1 MVRWMTVCLLAC
13 GVVRVAGAQS
23 EEGAILEGRVLGN
36 EGGEG
41 TWLGVVGATP
51 ESQHWTFVEGAEFKV
66 VLPADE
72 AAVLV
77 AVAKGRVPLLVPV
90 PVGRTAAVRSLPP
103 DGRGARPSHGIELR
117 LLRGIELD
125 VRALSDNGEPLA
137 GVHIAVVPETRA
149 VFNALAKTWFDA
161 SLLDVP
167 VDLSSDG
174 HAAQVPPAQW
184 PVWHADR
191 EGAVRIAGLEAGLH
205 LVQATLDGHVRVVR
219 SVDVHAGA
227 PNRLAVTLSKEHFV
241 AGEVVDVD
249 GTGISGVKVTAQW
262 HQHKGVDYP
271 EPDGALHTRA
281 VLRHAVVETDE
292 AGAFRLGP
300 FEAESNVGLFATSKA
315 LGSSMRQTVLVPS
328 EGVKLRLRRHLLRGR
343 VVDAATGEPVEAFQ
357 TVLASAPNT
366 PHQDGHFEM
375 LVAPQTEWLRIEA
388 PTYIPHFARL
398 FTDQASEYDLGEI
411 ALARERPITG
421 RVRDADTLQ
430 PVAGARVRRSPSQ
443 YADRALKHAASNRS
457 VWSTTAADG
466 TFALNALATRADVL
480 EVTAQGGRKLVELP
494 PDTVHVE
501 IDMSFG
507 DGVIAGSLVFE
518 DGTPATGVV
527 DLDTRGWDYLR
538 QRDVAA
544 DGSFRWEGL
553 EAGEYRIEANSFDGV
568 VDGRVVTLR
577 NGETVDGLVLRVDPA
592 GRMTGA
598 ITGLFRN
605 EYATI
610 EVRERKGRLATTRS
624 FRNGPFTMQGIPAEF
639 VGKAETPNGRGLV
652 FEGQLNE
659 QGETRL
665 NLDFTG
671 RARLTGIVTAQG
683 RPLAGIRLVV
693 LPEDRSQ
700 PVVYTQTNDVGR
712 YVAAGISNGPHAVAT
727 DTGREFHV
735 DVAGSATLDME
746 LPPNQLSGTVRAAG
760 TGHAVAGA
768 WVSLKP
774 PKGGSSRK
782 RVRGAAE
789 DGPWVSLRPPEGG
802 APAISLHRQVASD
815 GAFRFEGL
823 DAREYLLRVRHGD
836 FAELSQQIVVDG
848 HQTVSLELAP
858 QP

>member
-1 MVRWMTVCLLAC
+1 MVRWMAVCLLAC
-13 GVVRVAGAQS
+13 GVVRVAGGQP

-41 TWLGVVGATP
+41 VWLGVVGAAP
-51 ESQHWTFVEGAEFKV
+51 ENQQWTFVEGAEFKV
-66 VLPADE
+66 ALPADE

-90 PVGRTAAVRSLPP
+90 PVGRTAPVKSLQP
-103 DGRGARPSHGIELR
+103 DARGAPSPEIELR
-117 LLRGIELD
+117 LRRGIELD
-125 VRALSDNGEPLA
+125 VRVRSDNDAPLA
-137 GVHIAVVPETRA
+137 GARIAVVPGTRA
-149 VFNALAKTWFDA
+149 VLNALAKTWYDA
-161 SLLDVP
+161 SLLDVT
-167 VDLSSDG
+167 VDLSRDG
-174 HAAQVPPAQW
+174 HTAQVPPAQW
-184 PVWHADR
+184 PVWHTDR
-191 EGAVRIAGLEAGLH
+191 DGAVRVAGLEAGLH

-249 GTGISGVKVTAQW
+249 GTGISGVTVTAQW
-262 HQHKGVDYP
+262 HQHKGVDYL
-271 EPDGALHTRA
+271 EPDGALHTQVA
-281 VLRHAVVETDE
+281 LRHVAVETDE

-300 FEAESNVGLFATSKA
+300 FEAESNVGLFATSEA

-343 VVDAATGEPVEAFQ
+343 VVDAATGEPVAAFQ
-357 TVLASAPNT
+357 TVLDRAPNT
-366 PHQDGHFEM
+366 AHQDGHFEM

-388 PTYIPHFARL
+388 PTYIPHFITL
-398 FTDQASEYDLGEI
+398 FTDQASEYDLGET

-421 RVRDADTLQ
+421 RVRDANTLQ

-443 YADRALKHAASNRS
+443 YTDRALRHAASNRS

-466 TFALNALATRADVL
+466 TFALNALSTRTDVL
-480 EVTAQGGRKLVELP
+480 EVTARGGRKLVELP

-507 DGVIAGSLVFE
+507 EGVIAGSLVFE

-538 QRDVAA
+538 QQDVAA
-544 DGSFRWEGL
+544 DGSFRWKGL

-577 NGETVDGLVLRVDPA
+577 HGETVDGLVLRVDPA

-639 VGKAETPNGRGLV
+639 VGKAQTPNGRGLV

-665 NLDFTG
+665 HFDFTA

-683 RPLAGIRLVV
+683 RPLAGIRLAV

-700 PVVYTQTNDVGR
+700 PIVHTQTNDAGR

-735 DVAGSATLDME
+735 DVAGSATLDVE

-760 TGHAVAGA
+760 TGRVVAGA
-768 WVSLKP
+768 WVSLKLP
-774 PKGGSSRK
+774 EGGSPRK
-782 RVRGAAE
+782 RRGAAE

-823 DAREYLLRVRHGD
+823 DAREYQLRVRHGD
-836 FAELSQQIVVDG
+836 FAELSQRIVVDG
-848 HQTVSLELAP
+848 RQTVSLELAP